1 MHEMQ
6 LASYVIVPLYELS
19 NYFDDAVARFHDL
32 RFCSFECFRAVE
44 LVATVGINLALHSV
58 RSQLRPVVPVQSSYM
73 LVWPIFPMSASPLVS
88 RKIRLHVTISLT
100 DDLFQKNTSLLD
112 LTGK

>member
-1 MHEMQ
+1 MQ

-44 LVATVGINLALHSV
+44 LVATVGINLALNSV

-73 LVWPIFPMSASPLVS
+73 LVWPIFPMSAS
-88 RKIRLHVTISLT
+88 
-100 DDLFQKNTSLLD
+100 LLIA
-112 LTGK
+112 LTGLSLICPSRFVVISGR

>member
-1 MHEMQ
+1 MQ

-44 LVATVGINLALHSV
+44 LLATVGINLALHSV